1 MLLFYNKEKRV
12 IGGKQMRCGAKCFLV
27 EIEAQGEKQMMP
39 ITARTP
45 AEARKRIRLEYGA
58 EASILSVKEEKKPSN
73 A

>member
-1 MLLFYNKEKRV
+1 
-12 IGGKQMRCGAKCFLV
+12 MRCGAKCFLV

-45 AEARKRIRLEYGA
+45 AEARKRIRLEYGT
-58 EASILSVKEEKKPSN
+58 EASILSVKEEKKLSN